1 MVFSGA
7 WPIAPRCPIRRI
19 TRFCLADARVT
30 NLDFVRLGAALLLV
44 TVLACAAPAPAPT
57 APPARAVRGALQNVI
72 LQAADLPAGYAIEKD
87 EPMSQDDLANG
98 LGTTPTQLKQRLAL
112 GYVRQFTKGG
122 DPFVCCVIDSI
133 LIATADE
140 AAARASANEFRARA
154 LELGSVETDLGETV
168 GDESRAFTFQQP
180 TATGYLITLTVLF
193 RYANVVDA
201 VEVTGQPGSFE
212 RTYVLEFARKQVE
225 RLRADAEKR

>member
-1 MVFSGA
+1 
-7 WPIAPRCPIRRI
+7 
-19 TRFCLADARVT
+19 
-30 NLDFVRLGAALLLV
+30 VRLGSALLLA
-44 TVLACAAPAPAPT
+44 TVLACAAPVATPSAAPV
-57 APPARAVRGALQNVI
+57 RAVRGALQDVI
-72 LQAADLPAGYAIEKD
+72 LRSADVPTGYVIEKD

-98 LGTTPTQLKQRLAL
+98 LGTTAVEVKRRLAT
-112 GYVRQFTKGG
+112 GYVRAFTNGG

-140 AAARASANEFRARA
+140 AAARASANEFRVRA
-154 LELGSVETDLGETV
+154 LELGSVESDLGETI

-193 RYANVVDA
+193 RYANVAGA

-212 RTYVLEFARKQVE
+212 RPYVLGYAKKQLE
-225 RLRADAEKR
+225 RLQADAERR

>member
-1 MVFSGA
+1 M
-7 WPIAPRCPIRRI
+7 
-19 TRFCLADARVT
+19 RFCAVVLLAA
-30 NLDFVRLGAALLLV
+30 
-44 TVLACAAPAPAPT
+44 VLACAAPAPAPST
-57 APPARAVRGALQNVI
+57 APARAVRSGLQNVI
-72 LQAADLPAGYAIEKD
+72 LQVADVPTGYVVEKD

-98 LGTTPTQLKQRLAL
+98 LGTTPAQLKQRLAT
-112 GYVRQFTKGG
+112 GYVRVFTKGG
-122 DPFVCCVIDSI
+122 EPFVCCLIDSI

-140 AAARASANEFRARA
+140 GAARISANEFRTRA

-193 RYANVVDA
+193 RYVNVVDA
-201 VEVTGQPGSFE
+201 VEVTGQPGTFE
-212 RTYVLEFARKQVE
+212 RPYVLEFARKQVE